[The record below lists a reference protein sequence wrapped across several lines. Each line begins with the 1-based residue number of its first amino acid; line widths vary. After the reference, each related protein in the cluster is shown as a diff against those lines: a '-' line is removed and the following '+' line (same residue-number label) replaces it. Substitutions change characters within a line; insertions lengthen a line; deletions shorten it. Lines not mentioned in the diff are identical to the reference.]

1 MTLYDGS
8 FILPSNLK
16 AKKKEKLKKLFYMY
30 PKIKVELK
38 IRNCLGYHG
47 GENDLFIAQFIASTI
62 DFLQKR

>member
-1 MTLYDGS
+1 
-8 FILPSNLK
+8 
-16 AKKKEKLKKLFYMY
+16 MY